1 VKGPDVNPYSAID
14 EKDRR
19 FRQAVKRVVADV
31 LDRIA
36 GDIDA
41 GIDPV
46 MAIRHAAYIIRNEE
60 ST

>member
-1 VKGPDVNPYSAID
+1 VRGPDVNAYTVID

-36 GDIDA
+36 GDIEC

-46 MAIRHAAYIIRNEE
+46 MAIHHAAHMIRNEE